1 MPNDVDVDE
10 RTTKSVVTVNSAQ
23 GESLEI
29 MIRAQG
35 ANPTFV
41 FASKWGSTSAT
52 LRKSTDF
59 PGHPKQQYD
68 WNHVGPGQN
77 PSGPQDTR
85 ALGTPESTTV
95 HFTFLAVTQ
104 YDLLVSHRDANGA
117 EIEVVKD
124 ITYKPKKPTASY
136 DELLKIKWQ

>member
-1 MPNDVDVDE
+1 MTNDVDVDE
-10 RTTKSVVTVNSAQ
+10 RTTKSVVTMNSEQ

-29 MIRAQG
+29 TIKAEG

-41 FASKWGSTSAT
+41 FASRCGSASAT
-52 LRKSTDF
+52 LRESREF

-68 WNHVGPGQN
+68 WHHVGPNQA

-104 YDLLVSHRDANGA
+104 YDLLVSHKDAHGT
-117 EIEVVKD
+117 EIELVKD

-136 DELLKIKWQ
+136 DELLKIKWA

>member
-1 MPNDVDVDE
+1 MPNDVNVDE
-10 RTTKSVVTVNSAQ
+10 RTTKSVINVKSAQ
-23 GESLEI
+23 GECLEI
-29 MIRAQG
+29 TINAQG

-41 FASKWGSTSAT
+41 FASKGGGASAV

-59 PGHPKQQYD
+59 PGHPKQRYH
-68 WNHVGPGQN
+68 WKHVGPAQN
-77 PSGPQDTR
+77 PSGPKDTQ

-104 YDLLVSHRDANGA
+104 YDLLVSHKDANDT
-117 EIEVVKD
+117 EIELVKD